1 MSPQP
6 ANRPAAP
13 TPLRRQMAGTASA
26 RPSPLDA
33 LHEAKRTFLAGRRV
47 DMRCLAGALGVDRA
61 TLYRWVGSRE
71 QLLTEVM
78 WHLLERT
85 IGGLRTAAPTGER
98 SVAADILTDTTQ
110 AVITNQGMQRF
121 LEREGDLALRL
132 LTTKASGLQQRL
144 ITLVADII
152 DTDRRHGH
160 LHSTVPGDDLPYVLV
175 RIVESYVYLSLITG
189 EEPDA
194 TRASRVLHAL
204 LPQA

>member
-6 ANRPAAP
+6 GGRSAAL

-26 RPSPLDA
+26 RPTPRDA
-33 LHEAKRTFLAGRRV
+33 LHEAKRTFLAGQRV
-47 DMRCLAGALGVDRA
+47 DMQCLAGALGVDRA

-71 QLLTEVM
+71 RLLSEVL
-78 WHLLERT
+78 WNLLERT
-85 IGGLRTAAPTGER
+85 IQRLRKSAPTGER
-98 SVAADILTDTTQ
+98 PVAADILTDTTQ
-110 AVITNQGMQRF
+110 AVMTNQGMQRF

-132 LTTKASGLQQRL
+132 LTTKASELQQRL
-144 ITLVADII
+144 TTLVADIV

-160 LHSTVPGDDLPYVLV
+160 LHSPVPTDDLPYVLV

-204 LPQA
+204 LPQS

>member
-6 ANRPAAP
+6 AGRPPAP
-13 TPLRRQMAGTASA
+13 PRRQTAGTASA
-26 RPSPLDA
+26 RPGPLDA

-47 DMRCLAGALGVDRA
+47 DMRCLARALGVDRA
-61 TLYRWVGSRE
+61 TLYRWVGSRDR
-71 QLLTEVM
+71 LLTEVL
-78 WHLLERT
+78 WNLLEHT
-85 IGGLRTAAPTGER
+85 IGRLRTSAPDGGR
-98 SVAADILTDTTQ
+98 PIAADVLTDTTQ
-110 AVITNQGMQRF
+110 AVIANQGMRRF

-132 LTTKASGLQQRL
+132 LTTNASEFQQRL
-144 ITLVADII
+144 TTLVADIV

-189 EEPDA
+189 EQPDA
-194 TRASRVLHAL
+194 ARASRVLHAL